1 MWVWFKEIMGH
12 IIPPIK
18 QLLLSKMKMFCFEGS
33 SNEINDEGVGGKD
46 VNSYRV
52 MFVGVFGEG
61 VDLELAGRA
70 RGRGVNGV

>member
-1 MWVWFKEIMGH
+1 M
-12 IIPPIK
+12 K
-18 QLLLSKMKMFCFEGS
+18 QLLLSTMKMFCFEGS
-33 SNEINDEGVGGKD
+33 SNEINDEVGDGGKD

>member
-1 MWVWFKEIMGH
+1 MGH
-12 IIPPIK
+12 IIPPMK
-18 QLLLSKMKMFCFEGS
+18 QLLLSTMKMFCFEGS
-33 SNEINDEGVGGKD
+33 SNEINDEVGDGGKD

-70 RGRGVNGV
+70 RWRGVNGV